1 MTELLSQD
9 EIDSLL
15 NAISSGESVEA
26 PAAAGGGTG
35 AGATAAPKAAGSGKQ
50 QKVKLYDFKRPDK
63 FSKDQIRTLQMIN
76 ESFARLVT
84 TSLSSQLRTMVQV
97 HVASVDQL
105 TYEEFMKSIPNPTT
119 IAIASMAPLEGNLVL
134 EIDPSIAFTIIDRLF
149 GGKGWSSNLA
159 RELTDIEQSVVE
171 RIVHRMLQNMSTA
184 WENVLQLQLKLE
196 KIECNPQFVQIV
208 PPNDMVV
215 LITLETKVGEVEGMT
230 NLCIPYIVLEPI
242 INKLSAQF
250 WYAAVRRQ
258 TSKEHQKRMRSRM
271 TEIEIPLVVEVGTV
285 HATLREMLELSR
297 GDVLK
302 LEQRFGTPMRVQV
315 NGEYKFTGVPG
326 LSGSKKA
333 LKVVDFVQPSEEE
346 MLAREQTLGTERG
359 STGGNAGGGDK

>member
-9 EIDSLL
+9 EIDGLL

-26 PAAAGGGTG
+26 PDGGGGGGGAAAR
-35 AGATAAPKAAGSGKQ
+35 TASPGKQ

-63 FSKDQIRTLQMIN
+63 FSKDHIRTLQMIN

-84 TSLSSQLRTMVQV
+84 TSLSSQLRTMVHV

-119 IAIASMAPLEGNLVL
+119 IAIASMAPLEGNCVL

-149 GGKGWSSNLA
+149 GGKGWSSNLS

-171 RIVHRMLQNMSTA
+171 RIVHRMLQNMGTA
-184 WENVLQLQLKLE
+184 WENVIQLQLKLE

-250 WYAAVRRQ
+250 WYAAVRRH
-258 TSKEHQKRMRSRM
+258 TSKEHQKRMRTRM
-271 TEIEIPLVVEVGTV
+271 TEVEVPLVVEVGTT
-285 HATLREMLELSR
+285 HASFRDLLELTK

-302 LEQRFGTPMRVQV
+302 LDQRFGTPMKVQV

-333 LKVVDFVQPSEEE
+333 LKVVDFMQLAEED
-346 MLAREQTLGTERG
+346 LPPREQVLGIERG
-359 STGGNAGGGDK
+359 STGEQTGGGGR